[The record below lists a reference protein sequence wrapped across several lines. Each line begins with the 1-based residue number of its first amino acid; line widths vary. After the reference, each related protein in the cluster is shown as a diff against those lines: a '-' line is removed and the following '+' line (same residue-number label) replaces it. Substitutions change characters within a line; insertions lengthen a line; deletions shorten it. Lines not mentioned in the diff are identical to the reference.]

1 MKHILCEDTMKLFQR
16 LLVAPAALGLMAPMA
31 VNADTAFSSTT
42 SLSGGAVFTIGS
54 VADGGTS
61 DTEEELYMQYGYG
74 LDVTSSFT
82 GEDMLYMGMETG
94 NASGPLAS
102 MDSSTGGTGAI
113 TLHSLFYAFPV
124 GDLSVTAG
132 PLVDQDDVVAATTSA
147 YSDAFRLGSMPY
159 SLAGNETG
167 PGVGVAYSNDN
178 GVVASVSFVS
188 VGGSSSTV
196 GIGADNGDDVS
207 TFTLGYNGD
216 GFGGGLVI
224 ASNDGEGG
232 TTGYDTFGGGI
243 YYSPE
248 SIDATFSVAYDTNDP
263 ETGADATDLF
273 IGVDYEVG
281 PGTLSAAYNTTDVDG
296 SDTLDSTGFEVSYT
310 YALND
315 NVSITP
321 GFFTVEDTST
331 GGGQNQIDFLSNGF
345 FIRCDNS
352 NSNMGNVTGNRYI
365 YMAFA
370 QAPLVGSNNV
380 PCVAR

>member
-1 MKHILCEDTMKLFQR
+1 MKLFSR
-16 LLVAPAALGLMAPMA
+16 LLVAPAALGLMAPVA
-31 VNADTAFSSTT
+31 ANADTAFSSTT
-42 SLSGGAVFTIGS
+42 TLGGSAVFTTGS
-54 VADGGTS
+54 VADGGSS
-61 DTEEELYMQYGYG
+61 DTEEELYMQYAYT
-74 LDVTSSFT
+74 LDVNSSFT
-82 GEDMLYMGMETG
+82 GEDLFSAGIVAG

-102 MDSSTGGTGAI
+102 MDSAETGD
-113 TLHSLFYAFPV
+113 LDVQSLFYNFPV
-124 GDLSVTAG
+124 GDLSVTVG

-188 VGGSSSTV
+188 VGGASSTV
-196 GIGADNGDDVS
+196 GIGADDGDDVS

-232 TTGYDTFGGGI
+232 TNGYDTFGGGI

-248 SIDATFSVAYDTNDP
+248 SIDATFSVAYDTTDP

-273 IGVDYEVG
+273 VGVDYEVG
-281 PGTLSAAYNTTDVDG
+281 PGTLSAAYNSTDVDG
-296 SDTLDSTGFEVSYT
+296 SDSEDSTGFEVSYT
-310 YALND
+310 YSLND
-315 NVSITP
+315 NVTLTP

-331 GGGQNQIDFLSNGF
+331 GD
-345 FIRCDNS
+345 DD
-352 NSNMGNVTGNRYI
+352 TGVVLET
-365 YMAFA
+365 AF
-370 QAPLVGSNNV
+370 SF
-380 PCVAR
+380 

>member
-1 MKHILCEDTMKLFQR
+1 MKLFQR
-16 LLVAPAALGLMAPMA
+16 LLVAPAALGLMAPVA
-31 VNADTAFSSTT
+31 ANADTAFSTT
-42 SLSGGAVFTIGS
+42 TTLSGASVFTVGS

-61 DTEEELYMQYGYG
+61 DTEEELYMQYAYG
-74 LDVTSSFT
+74 LDITSSFT
-82 GEDMLYMGMETG
+82 GEDLFTAGIITG

-102 MDSSTGGTGAI
+102 MDSAEEGTGAL
-113 TLHSLFYAFPV
+113 TVSSLFYSFPV
-124 GDLSVTAG
+124 GDLDVTAG

-159 SLAGNETG
+159 SLAGDETG
-167 PGVGVAYSNDN
+167 PGVGVAYSTDN

-188 VGGSSSTV
+188 VGGADSSV
-196 GIGADNGDDVS
+196 GISADDGDDVA

-248 SIDATFSVAYDTNDP
+248 SIDATISVAYDTKDP

-273 IGVDYEVG
+273 VGVDYEVG
-281 PGTLSAAYNTTDVDG
+281 PGTLSAAYNSTDVDG
-296 SDTLDSTGFEVSYT
+296 SDSEDSTGFEVSYT
-310 YALND
+310 YSLND
-315 NVSITP
+315 NVTLTP

-331 GGGQNQIDFLSNGF
+331 GD
-345 FIRCDNS
+345 DD
-352 NSNMGNVTGNRYI
+352 TGVVLET
-365 YMAFA
+365 AF
-370 QAPLVGSNNV
+370 SF
-380 PCVAR
+380 

>member
-1 MKHILCEDTMKLFQR
+1 MKLFKR
-16 LLVAPAALGLMAPMA
+16 LLVAPAALGLMAPVA

-42 SLSGGAVFTIGS
+42 TLSGSAVFTVGS

-61 DTEEELYMQYGYG
+61 DTEEELYMQYAYG
-74 LDVTSSFT
+74 LDINSSFT
-82 GEDMLYMGMETG
+82 GEDLLTAGVVTG

-102 MDSSTGGTGAI
+102 MDSAEEGTGAL
-113 TLHSLFYAFPV
+113 TVSSLYYAFPV
-124 GDLSVTAG
+124 GDLSVTVG

-159 SLAGNETG
+159 SLAGSETG

-188 VGGSSSTV
+188 VGGASSTV
-196 GIGADNGDDVS
+196 GIGADDGDDV
-207 TFTLGYNGD
+207 TTVTLGYDGD

-248 SIDATFSVAYDTNDP
+248 SIPATISVAYDTNDP

-273 IGVDYEVG
+273 VGVDYEVG
-281 PGTLSAAYNTTDVDG
+281 PGTLSAAYNSTDVDG
-296 SDTLDSTGFEVSYT
+296 SDSLDSTGFEVSYT
-310 YALND
+310 YSLND
-315 NVSITP
+315 NVTLTP

-331 GGGQNQIDFLSNGF
+331 GD
-345 FIRCDNS
+345 DD
-352 NSNMGNVTGNRYI
+352 TGVVVET
-365 YMAFA
+365 AF
-370 QAPLVGSNNV
+370 SF
-380 PCVAR
+380 

>member
-1 MKHILCEDTMKLFQR
+1 MKLFQR
-16 LLVAPAALGLMAPMA
+16 LLVAPAALGLMAPVA

-42 SLSGGAVFTIGS
+42 SLSGGAYFTVGS
-54 VADGGTS
+54 VSDGGTT
-61 DTEEELYMQYGYG
+61 DTEEELYMQYAYG

-82 GEDMLYMGMETG
+82 GEDLFYAGIETG

-102 MDSSTGGTGAI
+102 MDSAVEGSGA
-113 TLHSLFYAFPV
+113 LNVHSLFYSFPV
-124 GDLSVTAG
+124 GDLEVTAG

-147 YSDAFRLGSMPY
+147 YSDAFRLGAMPY

-188 VGGSSSTV
+188 VGGASSSV
-196 GIGADNGDDVS
+196 GIGADDGDDVS

-224 ASNDGEGG
+224 ASNDGEAGE
-232 TTGYDTFGGGI
+232 GYDTFGGGI

-248 SIDATFSVAYDTNDP
+248 SIDATFSVAYDTTDP

-273 IGVDYEVG
+273 VGVDYEVG
-281 PGTLSAAYNTTDVDG
+281 PGTLSAAYNSTDVDG
-296 SDTLDSTGFEVSYT
+296 SDSLDSTGFEVSYT
-310 YALND
+310 YSLND
-315 NVSITP
+315 NVTLTP

-331 GGGQNQIDFLSNGF
+331 GD
-345 FIRCDNS
+345 DD
-352 NSNMGNVTGNRYI
+352 TGVVLET
-365 YMAFA
+365 AF
-370 QAPLVGSNNV
+370 SF
-380 PCVAR
+380 

>member
-1 MKHILCEDTMKLFQR
+1 MKLFQR
-16 LLVAPAALGLMAPMA
+16 LLVAPAALGLMAPLA
-31 VNADTAFSSTT
+31 ANADTAFSSTT
-42 SLSGGAVFTIGS
+42 TLSGSAVFTTGS

-61 DTEEELYMQYGYG
+61 DTEEELYMQYAYS
-74 LDVTSSFT
+74 LDLNSSFT
-82 GEDMLYMGMETG
+82 GEDLFSAGLVSG

-102 MDSSTGGTGAI
+102 MDSAETGD
-113 TLHSLFYAFPV
+113 LSVQSLFYNFPV
-124 GDLSVTAG
+124 GDLSVTVG
-132 PLVDQDDVVAATTSA
+132 PLVDQDDVVAATASA
-147 YSDAFRLGSMPY
+147 YSDTFRLSAMPY

-167 PGVGVAYSNDN
+167 PGVAVAYSNDN

-188 VGGSSSTV
+188 VGGASSTV

-248 SIDATFSVAYDTNDP
+248 SIDATFSVAYDTTDP

-273 IGVDYEVG
+273 VGVEYEVG
-281 PGTLSAAYNTTDVDG
+281 PGVLSAAYNSTDVDG

-310 YALND
+310 YSLND
-315 NVSITP
+315 NVTLTP

-331 GGGQNQIDFLSNGF
+331 GD
-345 FIRCDNS
+345 DD
-352 NSNMGNVTGNRYI
+352 TGVVVETT
-365 YMAFA
+365 F
-370 QAPLVGSNNV
+370 SF
-380 PCVAR
+380 

>member
-1 MKHILCEDTMKLFQR
+1 MKLFQR
-16 LLVAPAALGLMAPMA
+16 LLVAPAALGLMSPVA

-113 TLHSLFYAFPV
+113 TLHSLYYAFPV

-132 PLVDQDDVVAATTSA
+132 PLLDQDDVVAATTSA

-159 SLAGNETG
+159 SLAGGETG
-167 PGVGVAYSNDN
+167 PGVGVAYSGDN

-188 VGGSSSTV
+188 AGGSDSTV
-196 GIGADNGDDVS
+196 GIGADDGDDVS
-207 TFTLGYNGD
+207 TFTLGYDGD
-216 GFGGGLVI
+216 GFGGGLII
-224 ASNDGEGG
+224 ATNDGEAG

-248 SIDATFSVAYDTNDP
+248 SFPATISVAYDTTDP
-263 ETGADATDLF
+263 EAGADATDLF
-273 IGVDYEVG
+273 VGIDYEVG
-281 PGTLSAAYNTTDVDG
+281 PGTLSAAYNSTDVDG
-296 SDTLDSTGFEVSYT
+296 SDSEDSTGFEVSYS
-310 YALND
+310 YGLND
-315 NVSITP
+315 YVSVTA
-321 GFFTVEDTST
+321 GFFTVEDTTT
-331 GGGQNQIDFLSNGF
+331 GDDDAG
-345 FIRCDNS
+345 
-352 NSNMGNVTGNRYI
+352 V
-365 YMAFA
+365 
-370 QAPLVGSNNV
+370 
-380 PCVAR
+380 VAETYFSF

>member
-1 MKHILCEDTMKLFQR
+1 MKLFKR
-16 LLVAPAALGLMAPMA
+16 LLVAPAALGLMAPVA

-42 SLSGGAVFTIGS
+42 TLSGSAVFTVGS

-61 DTEEELYMQYGYG
+61 DAEEELYMQYAYG
-74 LDVTSSFT
+74 LDINSSFT
-82 GEDMLYMGMETG
+82 GEDLLTAGVVTG

-102 MDSSTGGTGAI
+102 MDSAEEGTGAL
-113 TLHSLFYAFPV
+113 TVSSLYYAFPV
-124 GDLSVTAG
+124 GDLSVTVG

-188 VGGSSSTV
+188 VGGASSTV
-196 GIGADNGDDVS
+196 GIGADDGDDVS

-224 ASNDGEGG
+224 ASNDGEAG

-248 SIDATFSVAYDTNDP
+248 SIPATISVAYDTKDP
-263 ETGADATDLF
+263 EGTAKDETDLF
-273 IGVDYEVG
+273 IGIDYEVG
-281 PGTLSAAYNTTDVDG
+281 PGTLSAAYNETDVDG
-296 SDTLDSTGFEVSYT
+296 GSSQDVTGFEVSYT
-310 YALND
+310 YAIND
-315 NVSITP
+315 SVTITP
-321 GFFTVEDTST
+321 GFFTVEDNT
-331 GGGQNQIDFLSNGF
+331 GDDDSGVVVETVFSF
-345 FIRCDNS
+345 
-352 NSNMGNVTGNRYI
+352 
-365 YMAFA
+365 
-370 QAPLVGSNNV
+370 
-380 PCVAR
+380 

>member
-1 MKHILCEDTMKLFQR
+1 MKLFSR
-16 LLVAPAALGLMAPMA
+16 LLVAPAALGLMAPVA
-31 VNADTAFSSTT
+31 ANADTAFSSTT
-42 SLSGGAVFTIGS
+42 TLSGSAVFTTGS

-61 DTEEELYMQYGYG
+61 DTEEELYMQYAYG
-74 LDVTSSFT
+74 LDINSSFT
-82 GEDMLYMGMETG
+82 GEDLFSAGLVTG

-102 MDSSTGGTGAI
+102 MDSAESGDLNVT
-113 TLHSLFYAFPV
+113 SLFYNFPV
-124 GDLSVTAG
+124 GDLSVTVG

-188 VGGSSSTV
+188 VGGASSTV
-196 GIGADNGDDVS
+196 GIGADDGDDVS

-248 SIDATFSVAYDTNDP
+248 SIDATFSVAYDTTDP

-273 IGVDYEVG
+273 VGVDYEVG
-281 PGTLSAAYNTTDVDG
+281 PGTLSAAYNSTDVDG
-296 SDTLDSTGFEVSYT
+296 SDSLDSTGFEVSYT
-310 YALND
+310 YSLND
-315 NVSITP
+315 NVTLTP

-331 GGGQNQIDFLSNGF
+331 GD
-345 FIRCDNS
+345 DD
-352 NSNMGNVTGNRYI
+352 TGVVLET
-365 YMAFA
+365 AF
-370 QAPLVGSNNV
+370 SF
-380 PCVAR
+380 